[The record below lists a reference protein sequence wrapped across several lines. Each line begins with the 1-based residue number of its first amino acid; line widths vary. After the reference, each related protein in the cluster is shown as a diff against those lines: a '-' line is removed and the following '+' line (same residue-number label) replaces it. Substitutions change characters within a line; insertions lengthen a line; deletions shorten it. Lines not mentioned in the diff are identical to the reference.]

1 MTKLTKRPLAKKSS
15 PNIGNFTNDD
25 VKFFHEVVLMS
36 TFPINQVFFSIFRPM
51 PGQISR
57 KIKNVCYHHLKWL
70 RCFKNAFTFCTN
82 PFIIVDIRIHSIFLQ
97 KLSDNIFSWRL
108 FIQSLNLGWLWTVC
122 NAAATVIS
130 MAFIIPGTLS

>member
-57 KIKNVCYHHLKWL
+57 KIKNVCYHHLK
-70 RCFKNAFTFCTN
+70 
-82 PFIIVDIRIHSIFLQ
+82 
-97 KLSDNIFSWRL
+97 
-108 FIQSLNLGWLWTVC
+108 
-122 NAAATVIS
+122 
-130 MAFIIPGTLS
+130 